1 MSRKKGIKDVEF
13 TEDVILA
20 AIPGSYGIMTD
31 IAKVL
36 GCSPKTLE
44 RAKKKY
50 PRVAAAFRDADL
62 ELKDL
67 AEGVLI
73 RNLKKGDIATTIF
86 VNKTRNRDRG
96 YEEKPKLAGMEGV
109 FTIKW
114 QGEDKKDGR
123 INGPV

>member
-1 MSRKKGIKDVEF
+1 MKSKGVEF

-31 IAKVL
+31 IAKRL
-36 GCSPKTLE
+36 GCSPKMLE

-50 PRVAAAFRDADL
+50 PKVAAAFKDADL

-67 AEGVLI
+67 AEGMLI
-73 RNLKKGDIATTIF
+73 KNLKKGDNATVIF
-86 VNKTRNRDRG
+86 TNKTRNRDRG
-96 YEEKPKLAGMEGV
+96 YDEHPKVAVEGV
-109 FTIKW
+109 FTIRW